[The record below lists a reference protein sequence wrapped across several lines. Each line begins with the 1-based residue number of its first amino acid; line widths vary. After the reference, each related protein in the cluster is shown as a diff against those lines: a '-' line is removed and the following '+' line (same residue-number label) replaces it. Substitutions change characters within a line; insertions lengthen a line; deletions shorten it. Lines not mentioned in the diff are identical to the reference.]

1 MAIARKLDEF
11 LAETGVSYEIIAHER
26 TDSASRTA
34 QASHVNGDQVAK
46 TVVLHDGERYVLGV
60 VPSTHRVEL
69 DTLGQF
75 LDRHLTLAA
84 EGEGARLFDDC
95 AVGADPP
102 VGMAYGLPVVVDEAL
117 FDNEDIYFEG
127 GDHQSLIHLSADAFA
142 TLLHEA
148 KRARFS
154 HHV

>member
-1 MAIARKLDEF
+1 MTVAKKIDRF
-11 LAETGVSYEIIAHER
+11 LAESGVNYEIIAHQR

-34 QASHVNGDQVAK
+34 QAAHICGNHVAK
-46 TVVLHDGERYVLGV
+46 TVILHDGERYLLGV

-75 LDRHLTLAA
+75 LNRHLTLAA

-102 VGMAYGLPVVVDEAL
+102 LGSAYGLPVVVDEAL
-117 FDNEDIYFEG
+117 FEGDDVYFEG
-127 GDHQSLIHLSADAFA
+127 GDHQSLIHISATAFA
-142 TLLHEA
+142 TLLHDA
-148 KRARFS
+148 QRARFS